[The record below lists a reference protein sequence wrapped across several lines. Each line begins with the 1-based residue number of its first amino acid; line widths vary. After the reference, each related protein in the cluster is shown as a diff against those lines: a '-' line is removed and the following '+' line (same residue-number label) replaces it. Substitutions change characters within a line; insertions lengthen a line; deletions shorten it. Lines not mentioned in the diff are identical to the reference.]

1 MKTNKYKTSF
11 ILTSFVMGILLLTT
25 ITMSVHAQSI
35 TLLSPNGGEVWTSGT
50 VVEISW
56 TGQELGSTLR
66 LEFSPDGGNE
76 WFFYGDVPSAPDGG
90 IFPMFVPNYSTT
102 NGLLKITDFINPVV
116 KDSSDATFTVIIKPI
131 SLYQPATGSIVF
143 ANEPTYVNWLIY
155 VPGISLLNAE
165 ISTDNGLTFVPVAQ
179 NINALMG
186 YTYLVL
192 SDTPAETCIFKLY
205 NAADPSMFCLST
217 PFTIL
222 TVPVYTLTSPSG
234 GEIVNVYSP
243 LTINWTVENPFT
255 EYCDLEYSTDNGENW
270 ITINN
275 GNSQG
280 NSGSYEWTTPNVN
293 SEECMI
299 RIRDLFAQTSNDTS
313 PAFTIM
319 PFPDTQPCMVT
330 TDSLTNFNVIIWEK
344 PVSDL
349 IADFLVYKETDEA
362 NVYEVI
368 DTVGYEEI
376 AMVTDAS
383 SNPDIRPYRY
393 KIGFTDADNRVFP
406 AGDYHQTIHLTI
418 NQGVNLSWNLIWT
431 PYIGFDFSS
440 YKIMRKT
447 DSGDYE
453 QIATVS
459 ASFGSF
465 TDLNAPTG
473 EVNYMIKIDHP
484 DGCDPATRD
493 GVYASVYS
501 NVASNSPVSLSDDKK
516 PNFSIYPNPAN
527 KQFKISF
534 GENITGKANLK
545 ISDPTGRVV
554 YSEEISDVR
563 PGQVHTVNC
572 SSFNEG
578 MYLLQMI
585 SGENRITKK
594 IFIQH

>member
-1 MKTNKYKTSF
+1 MKTDKYKTSF
-11 ILTSFVMGILLLTT
+11 ILSSFMLGIIMLSSL
-25 ITMSVHAQSI
+25 TMSVRAQSI

-56 TGQELGSTLR
+56 SGQELGSTLR

-102 NGLLKITDFINPVV
+102 NALLKITDFINPVV

-131 SLYQPATGSIVF
+131 SLYQPATGSVVF

-155 VPGISLLNAE
+155 VPGISLLNSE

-205 NAADPSMFCLST
+205 KTADPSMFCLST

-243 LTINWTVENPFT
+243 LTISWTVENPFT

-275 GNSQG
+275 GTSQG
-280 NSGSYEWTTPNVN
+280 NSGSYEWTTPNIN
-293 SEECMI
+293 SDECMI
-299 RIRDLFAQTSNDTS
+299 RIRDLYVPTSNDSS

-319 PFPDTQPCMVT
+319 PFPETQPCLVT

-368 DTVGYEEI
+368 DTVAYEETT
-376 AMVTDAS
+376 MVTDPN
-383 SNPDIRPYRY
+383 SNPGMRPYRY
-393 KIGFTDADNRVFP
+393 KVGFIDVENRVFP
-406 AGDYHQTIHLTI
+406 AGDFHQTIHLTI
-418 NQGVNLSWNLIWT
+418 NQGVNFAWNLIWT
-431 PYIGFDFSS
+431 SYIGFDYSS

-447 DSGDYE
+447 DSSDYV

-459 ASFGSF
+459 ESFNSF
-465 TDLNAPTG
+465 TDFNAPPG
-473 EVNYMIKIDHP
+473 EVYYMIKIEHP

-493 GVYASVYS
+493 GAYSGVYS
-501 NVASNSPVSLSDDKK
+501 NVASNTLVSVTESKMPD
-516 PNFSIYPNPAN
+516 FGVYPNPADKELN
-527 KQFKISF
+527 ISF
-534 GENITGKANLK
+534 GENITGTASVV
-545 ISDPTGRVV
+545 ISDLTGRVV
-554 YSEEISDVR
+554 YSEVYNDVR
-563 PGQVHTVNC
+563 
-572 SSFNEG
+572 SSRVQPISSTGFKEG
-578 MYLLQMI
+578 MYLLRVT
-585 SGENRITKK
+585 SGENTASRK
-594 IFIQH
+594 IMIKH